1 MLNRRSI
8 TITKR
13 EIKARL
19 LSKSFL
25 IMTFLVPVFMV
36 MIFSVQ
42 YFIHQMAGEGR
53 SDLILISDSD
63 EILNKVQDE
72 IFKTSAF
79 KSGELTTRTEKADI
93 EKFKEKLDS
102 YKPDIIKQKL
112 TGIIFIPS
120 TAVQSKQIEFY
131 SSTPS
136 NASLFYKI
144 KPSINNTLVEI
155 YFSGRQLT
163 KDEINYA
170 RKDIDIN
177 EFRVSSDNEVL
188 EEGYGNKIALFL
200 FSFLIY
206 FALIF
211 AGTLTM
217 NSVVEEKSNKIVEVL
232 LSSAT
237 STDLMVGKILGTVV
251 VQVIQ
256 MAIWLSPVVLLL
268 TTSWF
273 FIPPEYMPKIGFGY
287 LLYFLFNY
295 SIALITYIAVYA
307 TLGAIFDNPQ
317 DAQSGVWPIVML
329 IMIPFFIAISLI
341 DNSQNSLTVISSMFP
356 FASLLVMPARML
368 TGEVPM
374 LQIVISII
382 VNIIVLLGI
391 FKLSGKIYRIGIL
404 LTGKKPKWSEV
415 VKWLRMSN

>member
-25 IMTFLVPVFMV
+25 LMTFLVPLFMV
-36 MIFSVQ
+36 LIFSVQ

-53 SDLILISDSD
+53 SDIVIISDSD

-79 KSGELTTRTEKADI
+79 TSGELTTRTEKVDI
-93 EKFKEKLDS
+93 EKFKDKLDS
-102 YKPDIIKQKL
+102 YKPDILKQKL

-120 TAVQSKQIEFY
+120 TSVQSKQIEFY
-131 SSTPS
+131 SSSPGNS
-136 NASLFYKI
+136 SLFYKI
-144 KPSINNTLVEI
+144 KPAVNNTLVEI

-177 EFRVSSDNEVL
+177 EFRVSSDSEIL
-188 EEGYGNKIALFL
+188 QEGYGNKIALFL

-206 FALIF
+206 FALLF
-211 AGTLTM
+211 SGGMTM
-217 NSVVEEKSNKIVEVL
+217 NAVVEEKSNKIVEVL

-256 MAIWLSPVVLLL
+256 MSIWLTPVLLL
-268 TTSWF
+268 VTTSWF
-273 FIPPEYMPKIGFGY
+273 FIPPEFMPKISFGY
-287 LLYFLFNY
+287 FLYFLFNY
-295 SIALITYIAVYA
+295 SIALVTYIALYA
-307 TLGAIFDNPQ
+307 TIGAIFDNPQ
-317 DAQSGVWPIVML
+317 DAQSGVWPILML

-341 DNSQNSLTVISSMFP
+341 DNSQNTLTVVASMLP

-368 TGEVPM
+368 SGEVPII
-374 LQIVISII
+374 QIIVSIV
-382 VNIIVLLGI
+382 VNIIVLFGI
-391 FKLSGKIYRIGIL
+391 FNLAGKIYRIGIL